1 MHCSI
6 INYLLYYHYLFVT
19 FIWDLKKP
27 NDTVHYYLRKTERV
41 NGKPKVVMNIY
52 LGTADK
58 IRQENMGVEEKEIT
72 KTVNIDALA
81 TN

>member
-1 MHCSI
+1 M
-6 INYLLYYHYLFVT
+6 T
-19 FIWDLKKP
+19 FIWGLKKP

-58 IRQENMGVEEKEIT
+58 IRQENMGVEEKEII
-72 KTVNIDALA
+72 KTLEIDALVP
-81 TN
+81 N

>member
-1 MHCSI
+1 M
-6 INYLLYYHYLFVT
+6 T

-41 NGKPKVVMNIY
+41 NGKPKVTMNIY

-58 IRQENMGVEEKEIT
+58 IRQENMGVEEKEII
-72 KTVNIDALA
+72 KTLNIDALA

>member
-1 MHCSI
+1 M
-6 INYLLYYHYLFVT
+6 T

-41 NGKPKVVMNIY
+41 NGKPKVTMNIY

-58 IRQENMGVEEKEIT
+58 TDRRTWGWK
-72 KTVNIDALA
+72 KRR
-81 TN
+81 